1 MQIEAQKPQLIDLYP
16 VFRPLYRLLPA
27 WLDSYKML
35 LNELN
40 RLELP
45 TLLKLVQKTKDK
57 LASGKVSPSKLPP
70 VAVHLVSANTWYSLE
85 SFTDKT
91 SNRLRQ

>member
-27 WLDSYKML
+27 RLDSYKTL
-35 LNELN
+35 LNEID

-45 TLLKLVQKTKDK
+45 TLLNLVQKTKDK

-70 VAVHLVSANTWYSLE
+70 VPVHLVSAFTWYTLE
-85 SFTDKT
+85 SFADTA